1 MGAMFLS
8 NLLHRK
14 LPPRFHPGCRPVS
27 VIVCARNEEK
37 GIYGTIGSIARQE
50 YDGRV
55 TILCVDNGSTD
66 GTLAE
71 MRRAAA
77 DFSRPGRVIRLYGC
91 CEPGKARALN
101 EGLRHVRDE
110 YFVTVDADTRLETS
124 ALAAIVGRIAAT
136 GAGCVAGNLVSAGA
150 RTWVQKMQFWDYFV
164 SIAAIKRYQGSYGA
178 TLVAQGA
185 FSVYETAAVRA
196 AGGWTDGAGEEV
208 TLPVVMY
215 HRVCEQEDADRY
227 TVSAA
232 GLEKDLEA
240 LLAAGYT
247 PVRLSQV
254 LDYARSGGPLPRRP
268 VLLVFDDGDASFARE
283 AMPVLKKYDV
293 PAVVSVIGDAAAG
306 AQGRAGE
313 HLTWSQ
319 LAALEE
325 TGLVE
330 LQSHSASLHTYARP
344 GVKRLPG
351 GSEQDHATLL
361 AADAAR
367 MQAMADEAG
376 AALLPAFA
384 YPYGALDANAEKA
397 LKAAGMQA
405 TMTSEEHS
413 NTLTRSPEC
422 LFALGR
428 FERTGFMTTAQLLA
442 KLK

>member
-1 MGAMFLS
+1 MKQHWKFFASAAAALVWLWASAALAVPWVRGAALHLPFVYVVFVVAGVALLPAYLMGAMFLS

-110 YFVTVDADTRLETS
+110 YFVTVDADTRLEKS
-124 ALAAIVGRIAAT
+124 ALSAIVGRIAAT

-185 FSVYETAAVRA
+185 FSAYETAAVRA
-196 AGGWTDGAGEEV
+196 AGGWTDGAGEDIV
-208 TLPVVMY
+208 LTY
-215 HRVCEQEDADRY
+215 R
-227 TVSAA
+227 
-232 GLEKDLEA
+232 
-240 LLAAGYT
+240 LLAAG
-247 PVRLSQV
+247 R
-254 LDYARSGGPLPRRP
+254 RSLYEPRA
-268 VLLVFDDGDASFARE
+268 VGFT
-283 AMPVLKKYDV
+283 DV
-293 PAVVSVIGDAAAG
+293 PATLGALARQRSRWARGMFEGLAAVKPWSQPDAFAGYFETLNLSIVWLDLAYIFGFVPGVALALLGMPWLAGWLTLLVLPLMLIGTASVCRFQRRLPEMEAKGSAWGFLLFVLVFQVVQSACSLWGYAAA
-306 AQGRAGE
+306 
-313 HLTWSQ
+313 
-319 LAALEE
+319 
-325 TGLVE
+325 
-330 LQSHSASLHTYARP
+330 
-344 GVKRLPG
+344 
-351 GSEQDHATLL
+351 
-361 AADAAR
+361 
-367 MQAMADEAG
+367 
-376 AALLPAFA
+376 
-384 YPYGALDANAEKA
+384 
-397 LKAAGMQA
+397 
-405 TMTSEEHS
+405 
-413 NTLTRSPEC
+413 LTRR
-422 LFALGR
+422 GIDWKR
-428 FERTGFMTTAQLLA
+428 
-442 KLK
+442 

>member
-1 MGAMFLS
+1 M
-8 NLLHRK
+8 
-14 LPPRFHPGCRPVS
+14 
-27 VIVCARNEEK
+27 K
-37 GIYGTIGSIARQE
+37 GKKG
-50 YDGRV
+50 
-55 TILCVDNGSTD
+55 
-66 GTLAE
+66 
-71 MRRAAA
+71 
-77 DFSRPGRVIRLYGC
+77 
-91 CEPGKARALN
+91 
-101 EGLRHVRDE
+101 GL
-110 YFVTVDADTRLETS
+110 
-124 ALAAIVGRIAAT
+124 
-136 GAGCVAGNLVSAGA
+136 
-150 RTWVQKMQFWDYFV
+150 
-164 SIAAIKRYQGSYGA
+164 
-178 TLVAQGA
+178 GA
-185 FSVYETAAVRA
+185 FYYLAVFAMALLALPALLWFCRR
-196 AGGWTDGAGEEV
+196 GAGEEV
-208 TLPVVMY
+208 ALPVVMY
-215 HRVCEQEDADRY
+215 HRVCENEEDVDEY

-232 GLEKDLEA
+232 GLESDLEA

-247 PVRLSQV
+247 PVRLSEV
-254 LDYARSGGPLPRRP
+254 LSYAQAGGPLPRRP
-268 VLLVFDDGDASFARE
+268 MLLVFDDGDASFARE

-306 AQGRAGE
+306 AQGRSGE

-351 GSEQDHATLL
+351 ESEQDHAALL
-361 AADAAR
+361 AADVER

-422 LFALGR
+422 LFGLGR

-442 KLK
+442 KLQ

>member
-1 MGAMFLS
+1 M
-8 NLLHRK
+8 
-14 LPPRFHPGCRPVS
+14 
-27 VIVCARNEEK
+27 K
-37 GIYGTIGSIARQE
+37 GKKG
-50 YDGRV
+50 
-55 TILCVDNGSTD
+55 
-66 GTLAE
+66 
-71 MRRAAA
+71 
-77 DFSRPGRVIRLYGC
+77 
-91 CEPGKARALN
+91 
-101 EGLRHVRDE
+101 GL
-110 YFVTVDADTRLETS
+110 
-124 ALAAIVGRIAAT
+124 
-136 GAGCVAGNLVSAGA
+136 
-150 RTWVQKMQFWDYFV
+150 
-164 SIAAIKRYQGSYGA
+164 
-178 TLVAQGA
+178 GA
-185 FSVYETAAVRA
+185 FCYLAVFAMTLLALPALLWFCRR
-196 AGGWTDGAGEEV
+196 GAGEEV

-215 HRVCEQEDADRY
+215 HRVCEQEEDADRY

-351 GSEQDHATLL
+351 GSEQDHAALL

-367 MQAMADEAG
+367 MQTMADEAG

-384 YPYGALDANAEKA
+384 YPYGALDPNAEKA

-422 LFALGR
+422 LFRLGR